1 MIVHGVG
8 AVGGRSSWFLTGAP
22 PDYPLL
28 HLLDKS
34 WRKLKNLGLMR
45 KVTSSLLDCQARQ
58 FFTPH
63 FLLHG
68 DCCSPALE
76 RSRGRQPLQQ
86 LSLSNPP
93 PLSHPRP
100 PSHSACI
107 ECTRIE
113 CTRMECTWTE
123 CTRMYLDEPY
133 LDGM

>member
-8 AVGGRSSWFLTGAP
+8 AVGGRRSWFLTGAP

-28 HLLDKS
+28 HILDKS
-34 WRKLKNLGLMR
+34 WRELKKLGLMR
-45 KVTSSLLDCQARQ
+45 NVTSSLLDCQARQ
-58 FFTPH
+58 FFLST
-63 FLLHG
+63 LSIS
-68 DCCSPALE
+68 SPALE
-76 RSRGRQPLQQ
+76 RSIGRQPLQL